1 MNNVNSIRSKKQH
14 DPTEVLV
21 GIGAIVVLA
30 LVWFQWDIIEVI
42 TPFLMPAY
50 WLLILGS
57 ILTLAVASVVQAFMR
72 PMSPIWVSRLRFW
85 RFF

>member
-1 MNNVNSIRSKKQH
+1 MLTASDQKKQH

-57 ILTLAVASVVQAFMR
+57 ILTLAVASVVQAF
-72 PMSPIWVSRLRFW
+72 IKNIGA
-85 RFF
+85 